1 MGSSRGDGR
10 GGAAPGSAVERGLGE
25 LAEVC
30 ERGQRS
36 GWPSRDPWRN
46 GEAWQNTYVALAAR
60 ILDGRVDVERPLG
73 PLARLAAKRF
83 FLSERRGQQRLSE
96 LTEADLHR
104 FHLGEERTLEEE
116 AESSRRGDA
125 LRVAL
130 IAQLDAGNLSE
141 ADLTVLTRRYVD
153 EWGAAE
159 VADAMGLGIANVRQ
173 ICSRRCQLLR
183 TALTQQGLAPPPPA

>member
-1 MGSSRGDGR
+1 
-10 GGAAPGSAVERGLGE
+10 VQRGLGE

-30 ERGQRS
+30 ERGRKS

-46 GEAWQNTYVALAAR
+46 GEAWQNTYVALATR
-60 ILDGRVDVERPLG
+60 ILDGRVDVDRPLG
-73 PLARLAAKRF
+73 PLARLAARRF
-83 FLSERRGQQRLSE
+83 FLSERRGQQRLTE
-96 LTEADLHR
+96 LTDTQLHR

-116 AESSRRGDA
+116 AESARRGDA

-130 IAQLDAGNLSE
+130 IDQLDAGNLSE
-141 ADLTVLTRRYVD
+141 ADLAILTRRYVD

-173 ICSRRCQLLR
+173 ICTRRCQLLR
-183 TALTQQGLAPPPPA
+183 EALAAQGLPATA